1 MSTTNEVET
10 SSAVRVIVRLRP
22 MNDAEKRMGVTPAVS
37 ASTEH
42 KTVTAI
48 KGHGMTKVV
57 YTFDDVYTAF
67 ASQREVFDDSIA
79 GVIE

>member
-1 MSTTNEVET
+1 MSTTNEVES

-22 MNDAEKRMGVTPAVS
+22 MNDAEKRMGVTPAIS

-48 KGHGMTKVV
+48 KDHGMSRVV
-57 YTFDDVYTAF
+57 YKFDDVYTAF